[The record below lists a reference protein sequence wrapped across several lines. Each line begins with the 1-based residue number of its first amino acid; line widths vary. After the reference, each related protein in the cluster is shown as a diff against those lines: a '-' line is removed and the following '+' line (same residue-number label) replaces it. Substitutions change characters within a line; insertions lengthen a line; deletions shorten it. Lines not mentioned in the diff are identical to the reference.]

1 MNGFNSRGSMST
13 RMNINPSNTLQDIK
27 SMHLAVR
34 KLEMDRI
41 EKDNIKI
48 AKKIFLMEPAFKIND
63 LREEFKQHVYLSG
76 NVNKIKRE
84 VLPQIMSA
92 RQQASDKRKQILKK
106 KRESRASKM
115 DS

>member
-1 MNGFNSRGSMST
+1 MST
-13 RMNINPSNTLQDIK
+13 RANANPPNTIQDIK
-27 SMHLAVR
+27 SMHIASR
-34 KLEMDRI
+34 KLELARI

-48 AKKIFLMEPAFKIND
+48 AKKIFLMEPAFKVND

-92 RQQASDKRKQILKK
+92 RQ
-106 KRESRASKM
+106 
-115 DS
+115 